1 MISAFGWAAL
11 TLLSAYLMLFFFRQ
25 CHGGASGRSAGLA
38 VLVGE
43 TARLLCRARLSGW
56 LALFDASECGQ
67 RLGWL
72 KTPARLLQAAAPLI
86 FGTALSVWGLG
97 ALYVTAGIGALATRA
112 LQAIKRA

>member
-11 TLLSAYLMLFFFRQ
+11 TLLSAYLMLFFPAMPWRRKRPV
-25 CHGGASGRSAGLA
+25 GRSGCSRGRNGATVMPRSAFG
-38 VLVGE
+38 LVG
-43 TARLLCRARLSGW
+43 AVRRLRVRA
-56 LALFDASECGQ
+56 E
-67 RLGWL
+67 LGWL

>member
-11 TLLSAYLMLFFFRQ
+11 TLLSAYLMLFF
-25 CHGGASGRSAGLA
+25 SGNAMAAQAAGLA